1 MEGKDDREQEGK
13 RGQTEGRNEG
23 NFEKKKGREKRKASA
38 DRKNARNEKKIKK
51 RKKGKVITE
60 EVYVIKTRG
69 KGKRCRRRERGKC
82 EEGKEKEWLRK
93 MRRESSN

>member
-1 MEGKDDREQEGK
+1 MIGNRRGREDK
-13 RGQTEGRNEG
+13 RKEEMKEILKRRRGV
-23 NFEKKKGREKRKASA
+23 KKGKLVLIGRMPGMK
-38 DRKNARNEKKIKK
+38 KKIKK